1 VNDNHVYLNAAA
13 QEKDPNSVLNYFRK
27 MVQLHKDNSV
37 LVYGMYTLLDE
48 DNPDIYAYREL
59 EGRKLLVLLN
69 FSSKKRLS
77 KQITAYLKLKY

>member
-1 VNDNHVYLNAAA
+1 MH
-13 QEKDPNSVLNYFRK
+13 
-27 MVQLHKDNSV
+27 
-37 LVYGMYTLLDE
+37 
-48 DNPDIYAYREL
+48 IREL

>member
-13 QEKDPNSVLNYFRK
+13 EKRPKFSVELFQENGSIAQRQFGARLRNVYSFR
-27 MVQLHKDNSV
+27 QDNQT
-37 LVYGMYTLLDE
+37 YMH
-48 DNPDIYAYREL
+48 IREL

-77 KQITAYLKLKY
+77 KQITAYI